1 MGHPTIGGIAIVSA
15 TNRRIEYRVAQ
26 FERHG
31 LRASILVGE
40 HRVAV
45 ELLDTTYS
53 GAGILVGPSYSAE
66 PGLPVLL
73 EFSANAL
80 RDPMLVQGVV
90 RHTKEVFSGQ
100 RLGVSFRDA
109 RELDGQLPP
118 SLIPVFNRRNCY
130 RVSPVASPG
139 LKAEC
144 TAMGDSHARMRLLD
158 VSLSGVGLLAGLP
171 EDRILQMGEVTT
183 ISFHLP
189 NHPAPIVTLA
199 TVLYEESLPGGM
211 RYGVRYIPDKCDD
224 FQTTERAIGDY
235 ILNRQ
240 RSVLRR
246 P

>member
-1 MGHPTIGGIAIVSA
+1 
-15 TNRRIEYRVAQ
+15 
-26 FERHG
+26 
-31 LRASILVGE
+31 
-40 HRVAV
+40 
-45 ELLDTTYS
+45 
-53 GAGILVGPSYSAE
+53 
-66 PGLPVLL
+66 
-73 EFSANAL
+73 
-80 RDPMLVQGVV
+80 
-90 RHTKEVFSGQ
+90 
-100 RLGVSFRDA
+100 
-109 RELDGQLPP
+109 
-118 SLIPVFNRRNCY
+118 
-130 RVSPVASPG
+130 
-139 LKAEC
+139 
-144 TAMGDSHARMRLLD
+144 
-158 VSLSGVGLLAGLP
+158 VGLLAGLP